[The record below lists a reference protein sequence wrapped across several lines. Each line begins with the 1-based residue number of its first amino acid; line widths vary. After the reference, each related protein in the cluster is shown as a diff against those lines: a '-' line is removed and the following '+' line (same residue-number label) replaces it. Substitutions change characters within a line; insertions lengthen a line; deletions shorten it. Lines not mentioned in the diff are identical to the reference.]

1 MNNLKVKTGDTVI
14 VIAGDN
20 EDVGKKGKIMS
31 VDRDNSRVLVQGRNM
46 ITRHTRPRKQG
57 DAGGRIEKEGTIHVS
72 NVMLVCPKCNMP
84 TRVGYTFT
92 EGKDKKLVKVRTC
105 KKCGK
110 AID

>member
-1 MNNLKVKTGDTVI
+1 MNKLNVKTNDTVL
-14 VIAGDN
+14 VIAGKDK
-20 EDVGKKGKIMS
+20 GKKGKIMKAMPEQE
-31 VDRDNSRVLVQGRNM
+31 RVVVQGVN
-46 ITRHTRPRKQG
+46 IVTRHTKPRKQG
-57 DAGGRIEKEGTIHVS
+57 DEGGRIQKEAAIHVS

>member
-1 MNNLKVKTGDTVI
+1 M
-14 VIAGDN
+14 
-20 EDVGKKGKIMS
+20 
-31 VDRDNSRVLVQGRNM
+31 
-46 ITRHTRPRKQG
+46 
-57 DAGGRIEKEGTIHVS
+57 S

-105 KKCGK
+105 KKCGE